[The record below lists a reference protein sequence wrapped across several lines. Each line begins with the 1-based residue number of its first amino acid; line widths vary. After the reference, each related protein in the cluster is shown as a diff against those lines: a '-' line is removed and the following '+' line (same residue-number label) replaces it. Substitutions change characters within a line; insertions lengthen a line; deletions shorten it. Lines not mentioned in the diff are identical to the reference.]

1 MRTNFIFCAIEYRS
15 DYFSDS
21 FHTMEF
27 QIEITKNVVMLGV
40 LFICIGTL
48 FACLVIIVICNIFCP
63 DNEED
68 KSPGDIEIKD
78 PRRPVISETNSTLFN
93 EIDQ

>member
-1 MRTNFIFCAIEYRS
+1 
-15 DYFSDS
+15 
-21 FHTMEF
+21 MEF

-63 DNEED
+63 NNEED
-68 KSPGDIEIKD
+68 ESTGDKGSKKT
-78 PRRPVISETNSTLFN
+78 RCPVISETNSTLFN

>member
-1 MRTNFIFCAIEYRS
+1 MI
-15 DYFSDS
+15 
-21 FHTMEF
+21 F

-63 DNEED
+63 DKEED
-68 KSPGDIEIKD
+68 KPTGDNESKKT
-78 PRRPVISETNSTLFN
+78 RCPVISETNSTLFN
-93 EIDQ
+93 ENHEIPWIFVGMFKFC